1 MDLPDSNTRIFECT
15 NAYTDASTGTSHLG
29 DVGRSNVLQLV
40 RLRKGRRRKKEKQK
54 RERVKG
60 ERARRS
66 RSRGVDKSQGIRGI
80 FPQYGFTE
88 RYDLCSLRLPSI
100 ILRQI

>member
-1 MDLPDSNTRIFECT
+1 MS
-15 NAYTDASTGTSHLG
+15 

-40 RLRKGRRRKKEKQK
+40 RLRKSRRRGDRKAKE
-54 RERVKG
+54 REG
-60 ERARRS
+60 ESESEKARRS
-66 RSRGVDKSQGIRGI
+66 SKVDKSQGIRGGI
-80 FPQYGFTE
+80 PGFTE

>member
-1 MDLPDSNTRIFECT
+1 M
-15 NAYTDASTGTSHLG
+15 G

-40 RLRKGRRRKKEKQK
+40 RLRKSRRRREEKRK
-54 RERVKG
+54 REQAERESAS
-60 ERARRS
+60 ERARKS
-66 RSRGVDKSQGIRGI
+66 RPRGVDKSQGIRGI